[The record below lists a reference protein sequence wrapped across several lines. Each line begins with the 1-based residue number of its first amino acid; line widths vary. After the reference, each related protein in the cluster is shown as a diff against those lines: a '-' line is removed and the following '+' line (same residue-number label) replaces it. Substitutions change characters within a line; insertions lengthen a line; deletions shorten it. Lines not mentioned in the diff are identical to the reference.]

1 MSDKPV
7 EIVER
12 YYTVEPEGK
21 ACKYCGLGEM
31 WDVIGPDGVALGTS
45 FGDKESA
52 EDYATDMDSAY
63 KAALY
68 RGRA

>member
-1 MSDKPV
+1 MNDEVK
-7 EIVER
+7 EER

-21 ACKYCGLGEM
+21 ACPHCGLGEM

-45 FGDKESA
+45 FGDKLSA
-52 EDYATDMDSAY
+52 EEYAEDLDGAY
-63 KAALY
+63 KSALY